1 MQHRKLGFTV
11 VGVLAA
17 GLCAVLA
24 TTALASADTDKPQDV
39 KHSQSPASGSKSPS
53 GEGSKA
59 PEGKGSEGAESGYK
73 SPSGEG
79 SKTPEG
85 KGSEGPE
92 SGYKPVT
99 R

>member
-1 MQHRKLGFTV
+1 MQHRKLRLTV
-11 VGVLAA
+11 AGVFAA

-24 TTALASADTDKPQDV
+24 TTALASADTDKPRDV
-39 KHSQSPASGSKSPS
+39 KSSQSPASGTKSPS
-53 GEGSKA
+53 GDGSKA
-59 PEGKGSEGAESGYK
+59 PDGKGSGGAESGYK
-73 SPSGEG
+73 SPSDEG
-79 SKTPEG
+79 SKAPVS